1 MIIKKGVYSYAKIRE
16 MLKEP
21 KGHFYDS
28 TEYYLEYFEKVIPG
42 IEINRENRKITLI
55 QDYNTSNYITRT
67 VAYKIELFKYYSNLI
82 EELNKSEKGFALR
95 EYFIHNSTKVYNEIG
110 QGIAKAISRSN
121 NILKYFYKE
130 KEIIFVNS
138 LTKDILTEE
147 QKVFL
152 TEAYEEAKRNIIDKI
167 EQISMVE
174 LADAQRARE
183 LEKSIF
189 SKVSLASIYGIAIE
203 RFEAKYGFE
212 PTAYATYELVKPITE
227 ENMNAFIAE
236 NWLY

>member
-1 MIIKKGVYSYAKIRE
+1 MIIKKGIYSYAKIRE

-21 KGHFYDS
+21 KNHFYDS
-28 TEYYLEYFEKVIPG
+28 TEYYLEYFEKAIPG
-42 IEINRENRKITLI
+42 IKIDRDNRKITLA
-55 QDYNTSNYITRT
+55 QDYNTSNYTTRT

-82 EELNKSEKGFALR
+82 EELNKNKKGFALR
-95 EYFIHNSTKVYNEIG
+95 EYFIRNSNKVYNEIG

-130 KEIIFVNS
+130 KEIIFTNS
-138 LTKDILTEE
+138 LTGEPLSEE
-147 QKVFL
+147 QKTFL
-152 TEAYEEAKRNIIDKI
+152 VKTYEEIKQDIINKI
-167 EQISMVE
+167 EQISIVE

-189 SKVSLASIYGIAIE
+189 SKISLASIYGITIE

-212 PTAYATYELVKPITE
+212 PTAYATYELIKPLTE
-227 ENMNAFIAE
+227 ENMNIFIAE

>member
-1 MIIKKGVYSYAKIRE
+1 MIIKKGIYSYAKIRE

-21 KGHFYDS
+21 KNHFYDS
-28 TEYYLEYFEKVIPG
+28 TEYYLEYFEKAIPG
-42 IEINRENRKITLI
+42 IEINRENRKITLT
-55 QDYNTSNYITRT
+55 QDYDTSKYITRT

-95 EYFIHNSTKVYNEIG
+95 EYFIHNSTKIYNEIG

-130 KEIIFVNS
+130 KEIIFINS
-138 LTKDILTEE
+138 LTKEVLTEE
-147 QKVFL
+147 QKAFL
-152 TEAYEEAKRNIIDKI
+152 MKAYEEAKQNIIEKI
-167 EQISMVE
+167 EQISIVE
-174 LADAQRARE
+174 LADAQRAKE

-189 SKVSLASIYGIAIE
+189 SKISLASIYGIAIE
-203 RFEAKYGFE
+203 RFEAEYGFE

-227 ENMNAFIAE
+227 ESMNAFIAE